1 MTVRDITLIL
11 ESFAP
16 LAFQE
21 DYDNSGLLVGNANM
35 EVKGVLLAIDVT
47 PQVVNEAKE
56 KGANLIVAHHPII
69 FKPLK
74 HITGKGY
81 VEQVVMDAIK
91 NDIAI
96 YAAHTNIDSVF
107 GGVSFRIAEQ
117 IGLTNTQVL
126 APLQGQLVKLVTF
139 APTEHA
145 ERVRKAIFS
154 AGAGVI
160 GNYDSC
166 SYNIQGQG
174 TFRAG
179 EGTNPFIGKKG
190 EIHFEPEVR
199 IETVVPRHKLAEVIK
214 SMIDAHPYEE
224 VAYDVFPLDI
234 HYNKAGLGTVGDLP
248 APMEIMEFLSHVKHQ
263 LKAQCVRYTNP
274 IKQYVTRIAICG
286 GTGISLLNDALAAKA
301 DVFITADVKYHQ
313 FFDAENLIVI
323 ADVGHFESEQFTV
336 DIFYDLLSKKLP
348 NFAILKSDVRTN
360 PINYI

>member
-1 MTVRDITLIL
+1 MTVHDITLIV

-35 EVKGVLLAIDVT
+35 EGKGVLLAIDVT
-47 PQVVNEAKE
+47 HQVVNEAKE

-117 IGLTNTQVL
+117 IGLTNTQTL

-179 EGTNPFIGKKG
+179 EGTNPFVGKKG

-224 VAYDVFPLDI
+224 VAYDVFPLDLP
-234 HYNKAGLGTVGDLP
+234 YKKAGLGTVGDLP
-248 APMEIMEFLSHVKHQ
+248 APMEIMKFLSHVKHQ

-286 GTGISLLNDALAAKA
+286 EPE
-301 DVFITADVKYHQ
+301 F
-313 FFDAENLIVI
+313 
-323 ADVGHFESEQFTV
+323 
-336 DIFYDLLSKKLP
+336 
-348 NFAILKSDVRTN
+348 RC
-360 PINYI
+360 